1 LDPCSRWA
9 FLNNQSIII
18 MKTKQEI
25 ILSIAKDWFDVD
37 TLERRNVDAL
47 DFYTVS
53 VTAIE
58 RALNRAFEEG
68 QKAGGKL

>member
-1 LDPCSRWA
+1 MDPCSRWA

>member
-1 LDPCSRWA
+1 
-9 FLNNQSIII
+9 

-37 TLERRNVDAL
+37 TLERRNVDGL

-53 VTAIE
+53 VMAIE
-58 RALNRAFEEG
+58 RALNRAYEEG
-68 QKAGGKL
+68 QKAGGKS

>member
-1 LDPCSRWA
+1 
-9 FLNNQSIII
+9 

-37 TLERRNVDAL
+37 TLERRNVDGL

-53 VTAIE
+53 ATAIE